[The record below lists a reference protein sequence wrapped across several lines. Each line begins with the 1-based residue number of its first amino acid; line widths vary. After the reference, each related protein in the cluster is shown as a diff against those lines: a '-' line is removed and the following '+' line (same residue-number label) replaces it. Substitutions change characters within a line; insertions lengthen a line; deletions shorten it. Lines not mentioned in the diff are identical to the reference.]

1 MRRLAVFLVFLLGL
15 IGLGA
20 APGLAATTPA
30 IMKAADVPL
39 CAGVEL
45 TAPPNGAVLQSDY
58 RVRFTWSGEP
68 KGTASREWVS
78 IRIDSDKNGDFSIAE
93 GTHAKADRGAYKAF
107 ARGRPGI
114 YTWFVIFHD
123 AKGKVICMSKTRT
136 YIVGE
141 QNFASAD
148 TGGPT
153 VTVTVSSK
161 GRYVVHLMG
170 FRGTDITTGY
180 AGGAANWEKPG
191 DTYVDA
197 ADAVGLHDW
206 KALGY
211 DGVDIWGNGDS
222 NVIIGSD
229 KNDKIYGLAG
239 SDLINGGKGDD
250 IINGG
255 NEKCFVF
262 CGDYIDGGAGND
274 VINGGDETCVAFCG
288 DIIVGGDGSDTIHG
302 GSGNDIITGNL
313 PFNVDDGD
321 ADTGSGD
328 AGLDFIGNQPGDTI
342 TQ

>member
-39 CAGVEL
+39 CADVEL

-123 AKGKVICMSKTRT
+123 AKGKIICMSKTRT
-136 YIVGE
+136 YVIGE

-170 FRGTDITTGY
+170 FRGTDTTTGY
-180 AGGAANWEKPG
+180 AGGVANWEKPG
-191 DTYVDA
+191 DTYIDSLDA
-197 ADAVGLHDW
+197 TGSHDW
-206 KALGY
+206 QAQGY
-211 DGVDIWGNGDS
+211 SGLDVWGNGDL
-222 NVIIGSD
+222 NIIVGSD
-229 KNDKIYGLAG
+229 KADNLYGLG
-239 SDLINGGKGDD
+239 KTDLIDGGKGDD
-250 IINGG
+250 SINGG
-255 NEKCFVF
+255 TGIDFLGG
-262 CGDYIDGGAGND
+262 GDGNDKIDGGPGFD
-274 VINGGDETCVAFCG
+274 IVDGGP
-288 DIIVGGDGSDTIHG
+288 GSDTCTNSEIAI
-302 GSGNDIITGNL
+302 SC
-313 PFNVDDGD
+313 
-321 ADTGSGD
+321 
-328 AGLDFIGNQPGDTI
+328 
-342 TQ
+342 